1 MAQKVFARAAQALA
15 LSALLVALAPGGS
28 LRSHAADEA
37 VKPKTNRVA
46 TPIEI
51 IGIRNAFRVMDKIY
65 SGSQPEGDA
74 AFAALAKLGVKTMVS
89 VDGSKPDVAAARKHG
104 LRYVHLPIGYDG
116 MPTHRVVELVKLST
130 TVDGPFFVH
139 CHHGLHRGPA
149 AVAVMCE
156 ASHGWSADQ
165 AGAWLRQAGTSPD
178 YPGLYRAAA
187 QFKPPTPEELAAVQS
202 LPEITQPSNLVDAMV
217 KMDEHHS
224 HLQLVQKAGWKAPPG
239 HADISPGHEV
249 TMLWE
254 QLKEMARWP
263 DTAERSGDYRAK
275 LTDCEKSVDALRQ
288 LLHDPQDV
296 ALLEP
301 HFQKVTATCAACH
314 KTYRNE

>member
-1 MAQKVFARAAQALA
+1 MAHKVFGRATQALA
-15 LSALLVALAPGGS
+15 VGALLVALAPGGS

-37 VKPKTNRVA
+37 VKPKTNSVA
-46 TPIEI
+46 TPLEI
-51 IGIRNAFRVMDKIY
+51 VGIHNAFRATDKIY

-74 AFAALAKLGVKTMVS
+74 AFAALAKLGVKTIVS
-89 VDGSKPDVAAARKHG
+89 VDGSKPDVGAARKHG

-116 MPTHRVVELVKLST
+116 MPSNRVVELVKVST
-130 TVDGPFFVH
+130 TLDGPFFVH

-156 ASHGWSADQ
+156 ASQGWSAAK
-165 AGAWLRQAGTSPD
+165 AGEWLRQAGTSPD

-187 QFKPPTPEELAAVQS
+187 QFKPPTPEELAAIKT

-217 KMDEHHS
+217 TMDEHHS
-224 HLQLVQKAGWKAPPG
+224 HLRLVQKAGWKVPPG

-254 QLKEMARWP
+254 QLKEMARLP
-263 DTAERSGDYRAK
+263 DTAERSDDYRAK
-275 LTDCEKSVDALRQ
+275 LADCEQSVDALRK
-288 LLHDPQDV
+288 LLRDPQDI
-296 ALLEP
+296 ALLET
-301 HFQKVTATCAACH
+301 HFKKVTATCAACH
-314 KTYRNE
+314 KTYRND